1 MAPDLTPQPE
11 SIWEP
16 STMMEEQIQSLVTSV
31 LLKPMEEVGWR
42 PAACEAFPIEGT
54 SETAAFL
61 IHIECRFGVP
71 TGDFFHGL
79 FHYYHMD

>member
-1 MAPDLTPQPE
+1 
-11 SIWEP
+11 
-16 STMMEEQIQSLVTSV
+16 
-31 LLKPMEEVGWR
+31 MEEVGWR